1 MFFVFY
7 LAKNPTIYLKY
18 IRFYNFFDPINF
30 SIKTF
35 SEDIADKK
43 PISQWFWKKKI
54 NPRINPK

>member
-35 SEDIADKK
+35 SENIADKK

-54 NPRINPK
+54 NPK

>member
-18 IRFYNFFDPINF
+18 IRFYNFFDPIIF

-35 SEDIADKK
+35 SEDIADKNTN
-43 PISQWFWKKKI
+43 ITMGLEEED
-54 NPRINPK
+54 